1 MSLSEVQRGKMEE
14 AEKLEGQSCGSNVQD
29 SDEHIVPTRIMRSV
43 TKSPEPSQST
53 GVFPKVCLFCNQARK
68 RIKGKDQELSSGE
81 SKNFDQ
87 NIRKYIERQDDQM
100 LSVRLSNVVFSEK
113 EIKYH
118 GIYRLK
124 YQAAAEAKK
133 KNKEKEA
140 SQVNSTVSHAGY

>member
-1 MSLSEVQRGKMEE
+1 
-14 AEKLEGQSCGSNVQD
+14 
-29 SDEHIVPTRIMRSV
+29 MRSV
-43 TKSPEPSQST
+43 IKSPEPSQST

-68 RIKGKDQELSSGE
+68 RIKGKEQELPSGE

-87 NIRKYIERQDDQM
+87 SIRKYIEWQDDQM

-124 YQAAAEAKK
+124 YQAAAEAKNK
-133 KNKEKEA
+133 KQKKG
-140 SQVNSTVSHAGY
+140 SKSSK

>member
-29 SDEHIVPTRIMRSV
+29 SDQHIVPTRIMRSV
-43 TKSPEPSQST
+43 IKSPEPSQST

-87 NIRKYIERQDDQM
+87 NIRKYIE
-100 LSVRLSNVVFSEK
+100 
-113 EIKYH
+113 
-118 GIYRLK
+118 
-124 YQAAAEAKK
+124 
-133 KNKEKEA
+133 
-140 SQVNSTVSHAGY
+140 